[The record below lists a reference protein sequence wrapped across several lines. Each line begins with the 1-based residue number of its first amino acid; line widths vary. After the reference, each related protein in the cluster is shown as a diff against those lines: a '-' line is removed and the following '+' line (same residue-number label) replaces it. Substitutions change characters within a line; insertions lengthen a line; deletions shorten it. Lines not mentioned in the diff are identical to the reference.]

1 MVSFCFFPSFPK
13 STIMCVTSGEILYS
27 IWISLLLWAN
37 IYI

>member
-27 IWISLLLWAN
+27 IWSIENSEE
-37 IYI
+37 

>member
-13 STIMCVTSGEILYS
+13 STIMCVTSV
-27 IWISLLLWAN
+27 SLLLWAN